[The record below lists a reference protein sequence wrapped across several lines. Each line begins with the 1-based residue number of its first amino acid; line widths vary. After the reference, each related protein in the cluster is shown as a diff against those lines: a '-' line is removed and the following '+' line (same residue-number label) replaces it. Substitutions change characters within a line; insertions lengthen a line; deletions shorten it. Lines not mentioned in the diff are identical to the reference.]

1 MVQPEDLL
9 SAITNNTCLV
19 SIMTANNE
27 TGTLQPISELADICR
42 HHGIPF
48 HTDATQ
54 AIGKIN
60 IDIAALGVDL
70 LTLSGHKI
78 NGPKGIGALYIRK
91 GVSLDPL
98 VHGGKQEDGLR
109 AGTENVA
116 GIVGL
121 GKAAELAV
129 KRLPETGRVKTLRD
143 RLENGI
149 IEIVPEAKLNGNTH
163 KRLPNTLN
171 ISLPGVRGESLVIA
185 MDQEGISFSS
195 GSACRSGSPKP
206 SHALLAMGLSD
217 EAAHCAI
224 RLSLGIFNTEEEI
237 DQTIYLFKKVLKD
250 AGTTVRFVPCR

>member
-1 MVQPEDLL
+1 
-9 SAITNNTCLV
+9 
-19 SIMTANNE
+19 MTANNE
-27 TGTLQPISELADICR
+27 TGAIQPISELADICR

-60 IDIAALGVDL
+60 VDVDDSGIDL

-91 GVSLDPL
+91 GVTLVPL
-98 VHGGKQEDGLR
+98 VHGGKQEGGLR

-129 KRLPETGRVKTLRD
+129 QRLTEMERVTVLRD
-143 RLENGI
+143 RLERGI
-149 IEIVPEAKLNGNTH
+149 REIVPEAKLNGNSH

-171 ISLPGVRGESLVIA
+171 IYLPGVRGESVVIA
-185 MDQEGISFSS
+185 MDQQGVSFSS

-217 EAAHCAI
+217 EEAHCAI

-237 DQTIYLFKKVLKD
+237 DRTIDIFEKVLKN
-250 AGTTVRFVPCR
+250 AGLTVRFVPCR